1 MAGKY
6 LFAILGLINQIIT
19 RDAAFIEPSTSTKSE
34 TFRNIVYFSM
44 FKKTIALCALFA
56 VISVCV
62 SEDET
67 RARLLVSKQI
77 LNKYLVE
84 KSDLLVRYTIFNVGN
99 GAATNVQL
107 VDNGFH
113 PDAFEVVGGQPSAT
127 VERIAPQTNF
137 THVLVVRP
145 KAFGY
150 FNFTAAEV
158 SYKPIE
164 EAEMLQLAI
173 SSEPGEG
180 GIVNLNEYNKR
191 FSSHFFDWVAF
202 AIMTLPSLA
211 IPLILW
217 HSSKT
222 KYERHGKNKK
232 H

>member
-1 MAGKY
+1 M
-6 LFAILGLINQIIT
+6 
-19 RDAAFIEPSTSTKSE
+19 
-34 TFRNIVYFSM
+34 FS
-44 FKKTIALCALFA
+44 KTLALCALFA
-56 VISVCV
+56 VLAMGA

-113 PDAFEVVGGQPSAT
+113 PEAFEIVGGQPTAL

-158 SYKPIE
+158 SYKPVE
-164 EAEMLQLAI
+164 EAETVRQTLLIAFCRFFFIRDFFLLLLLQLQLAI

-217 HSSKT
+217 HSSKS
-222 KYERHGKNKK
+222 KYERSGKNKK

>member
-1 MAGKY
+1 M
-6 LFAILGLINQIIT
+6 
-19 RDAAFIEPSTSTKSE
+19 
-34 TFRNIVYFSM
+34 FS
-44 FKKTIALCALFA
+44 KTLALCALFA
-56 VISVCV
+56 VLAMGA

-113 PDAFEVVGGQPSAT
+113 PEAFEVVGGQPTAL

-158 SYKPIE
+158 SYKPVE
-164 EAEMLQLAI
+164 EAETVSHTLLTAFSKFFFI
-173 SSEPGEG
+173 RDFP
-180 GIVNLNEYNKR
+180 
-191 FSSHFFDWVAF
+191 FSSPA
-202 AIMTLPSLA
+202 AAPIGYQL
-211 IPLILW
+211 
-217 HSSKT
+217 
-222 KYERHGKNKK
+222 
-232 H
+232 

>member
-1 MAGKY
+1 
-6 LFAILGLINQIIT
+6 
-19 RDAAFIEPSTSTKSE
+19 
-34 TFRNIVYFSM
+34 M
-44 FKKTIALCALFA
+44 FKNLLALFALCAVFSTCL
-56 VISVCV
+56 

-84 KSDLLVRYTIFNVGN
+84 KSDLLVRYTIFNVGS
-99 GAATNVQL
+99 GAATKVQL
-107 VDNGFH
+107 VDSGFH
-113 PDAFEVVGGQPSAT
+113 PEAFDVVGGQPTA
-127 VERIAPQTNF
+127 VVDRIAPQTNF

-158 SYKPIE
+158 SYKAVE
-164 EAEMLQLAI
+164 ESETLQLAI

-202 AIMTLPSLA
+202 AVMTLPSLA
-211 IPLILW
+211 IPLGLW
-217 HSSKT
+217 HQSKS
-222 KYERHGKNKK
+222 KYERSGKNKK

>member
-1 MAGKY
+1 M
-6 LFAILGLINQIIT
+6 
-19 RDAAFIEPSTSTKSE
+19 
-34 TFRNIVYFSM
+34 FS
-44 FKKTIALCALFA
+44 KTLALCALFA
-56 VISVCV
+56 VLSVCV

-113 PDAFEVVGGQPSAT
+113 PEAFEVVGGQPAAT

-145 KAFGY
+145 KVVGY

-158 SYKPIE
+158 SYKPVE
-164 EAEMLQLAI
+164 EAET
-173 SSEPGEG
+173 
-180 GIVNLNEYNKR
+180 VNC
-191 FSSHFFDWVAF
+191 
-202 AIMTLPSLA
+202 
-211 IPLILW
+211 
-217 HSSKT
+217 
-222 KYERHGKNKK
+222 
-232 H
+232 